1 MPHKESGIR
10 LLRIGEILFLALTAL
25 SFYLLFISRSGEAHT
40 VWEVLHPAFIPAI
53 FASAS
58 LLVMI
63 LLTSEETAYKLL
75 FVIILSILLHSFFP
89 IVFPAGDLSGQQSIL
104 GRIRLVFD
112 NTVLHGL
119 TGWPNRNI
127 QVFIY
132 QLFMG
137 ANLQAAL
144 SVILAR
150 MLCLDI
156 FYVHLFFI
164 PVLWGTFVPV
174 AAFLVTK
181 AIGGSERAS
190 ALSGLL
196 ISAFPYTTY
205 FGAIS
210 VPNSLGFIF
219 FFYSLCFMLRYL
231 SSNESKNVQWMLVFS
246 FFSFMSHY
254 LTGIMS
260 FSLLLLTT
268 AVKRYQSE
276 KKSALANARI
286 LLIVSFIISVSLL
299 PLSFIYLRVLG
310 TSIMPAFTL
319 DKIGELSIQEIASL
333 SLFGELAYSSN
344 PRIIFLN
351 IVGPLLAFLWMLY
364 LLFRL
369 RRKPSAGFQT
379 QVYFLFAVFL
389 TVLIDYWILKLFME
403 GLPINEERLWVFRDF
418 IAVPFI
424 GLAAYAACASLE
436 GLSKQKLKGIELANL
451 ERPFRSYKLRFSSLL
466 LASNVLIPVLLG
478 GWVTFSL
485 SAAYPQ
491 VAPLQT
497 TWYELEAVKYIE
509 RVTQV
514 KYVVIGD
521 QWTTYAGQVI
531 VGESNPRAYYF
542 GVSDKIGHE
551 LFVNMSRDPS
561 SRWMLSAMNQTDT
574 QVAYF
579 VITEPRLGTDAFN
592 TIVASIPPPLQLF
605 YKSENGKLCVY
616 SYADSNQT

>member
-1 MPHKESGIR
+1 MPHKESGLQLIR
-10 LLRIGEILFLALTAL
+10 VSEILYLALTAL

-40 VWEVLHPAFIPAI
+40 VWQVLHPAFIPAI
-53 FASAS
+53 FASTS

-63 LLTSEETAYKLL
+63 LLTSEKTAYKLL

-132 QLFMG
+132 QLFIG

-144 SVILAR
+144 SVTLAR
-150 MLCLDI
+150 MLCIDI

-196 ISAFPYTTY
+196 ISVFPYTTY

-219 FFYSLCFMLRYL
+219 FFYSLCFTLRYL
-231 SSNESKNVQWMLVFS
+231 SSNGSKNVQWTLVFS
-246 FFSFMSHY
+246 LFSFLSHY

-260 FSLLLLTT
+260 FSLLLLAT
-268 AVKRYQSE
+268 AARTYQNE
-276 KKSALANARI
+276 KKYALTSARI

-310 TSIMPAFTL
+310 TSIMPVFTL
-319 DKIGELSIQEIASL
+319 DNISELSIQEIVSL

-344 PRIIFLN
+344 LRIIFLN
-351 IVGPLLAFLWMLY
+351 ISGPLLAFLWMLY

-369 RRKPSAGFQT
+369 RRKLEVRFRT

-389 TVLIDYWILKLFME
+389 IMLIDYWVLKLFME

-418 IAVPFI
+418 IAVPFV
-424 GLAAYAACASLE
+424 GLAVYAASASLE
-436 GLSKQKLKGIELANL
+436 GLSKQKLKSIEPSNL
-451 ERPFRSYKLRFSSLL
+451 ERPFKSHKLHFSSLL
-466 LASNVLIPVLLG
+466 LASNALFPALLG
-478 GWVTFSL
+478 GWMTFSL

-509 RVTQV
+509 QVTQE

-531 VGESNPRAYYF
+531 VGESNPGAYYF
-542 GVSDKIGHE
+542 GVNDKIGHE

-561 SRWMLSAMNQTDT
+561 PRWMFSAMNQTDA

-592 TIVASIPPPLQLF
+592 TIVASVKEPLQLF

-616 SYADSNQT
+616 SYSGSNQT